1 MLVSFVAR
9 VVKQLRHER
18 TISILDLSVSCG
30 GEGEWRGCLPCGER
44 ALDRGVRKS
53 VAAAGTPI

>member
-9 VVKQLRHER
+9 VATLLRQER
-18 TISILDLSVSCG
+18 TMSVLDLSVSCG

-44 ALDRGVRKS
+44 ALERGVREP